1 MRLNHEGGGPW
12 SICDSRMLGSLILTW
27 NMFSVSCFMSAL
39 CSSAN
44 HVLLALILGS
54 DLVKFLVAVF
64 CCWYAMASTRLHL
77 YCRLHLLVCFGS
89 CVAIFPVHGWDHY
102 YYPFPVMASSVTLFL
117 NILYYVK
124 VVCHHFSSP
133 DLCSSPEHYSVL
145 WSSFNRLTLER
156 NLVNTLWLTFEK
168 AT

>member
-12 SICDSRMLGSLILTW
+12 PICDSRMLGSLILTW

-44 HVLLALILGS
+44 HVLLALTLGS

-64 CCWYAMASTRLHL
+64 CCWYAMAFTRLHL
-77 YCRLHLLVCFGS
+77 YCRLHLLVCFGNCS
-89 CVAIFPVHGWDHY
+89 DIFCPWLGPLLLSLPCNGFFRY
-102 YYPFPVMASSVTLFL
+102 TLSQYTVLCQGGLSPLQLSRLVFL
-117 NILYYVK
+117 
-124 VVCHHFSSP
+124 
-133 DLCSSPEHYSVL
+133 PEHYSVL
-145 WSSFNRLTLER
+145 GSSFNWLTLER